1 MGRLFGTNGVRGVA
15 NKELTPHLALDV
27 ALAIG
32 TFLGEEKL
40 VVVGNDTRISGDAIK
55 SAVISGLMATGH
67 KVLDIGVI
75 PTPGLQYFVKKH
87 DEVFAGV
94 MITASHNP
102 PEYNGIKLIWTD
114 GTEAPRE
121 VEEKVEEIYFNRR
134 FKLVE
139 WEKMGSVLH
148 YPGASQEYV
157 KGVLSVVDVDA
168 IKEREFHVIADV
180 GNGAAY
186 KTTPELLTRL
196 NANVIT
202 LNAQPD
208 GRFPARMPEPTYE
221 NIAYLSD
228 IVKELGA
235 DFAVAHDGDADRAIF
250 FDEKGRFI
258 GGEYLLAMLAKYT
271 IENTGRKIV
280 VTPVSSGRVVE
291 DAVKSA
297 GGEIVYT
304 KVGSPVVARK
314 MIELGDKV
322 AIGGEENGGI
332 IYPPHQY
339 CRDGAMAIA
348 LVMEMLSKTGKKLS
362 EIFDELPK
370 YYIIKTKV
378 HAKDKEAMMKRAEEF
393 LKGLEAKEYITIDGI
408 KAVFDDGWI
417 LVRPSG
423 TEPIIRIFVEFTRE
437 EKAKRMVDEILEILK
452 KKG

>member
-15 NKELTPHLALDV
+15 NEELTPHLALDV
-27 ALAIG
+27 SLAIG
-32 TFLGEEKL
+32 TFLGKGKT
-40 VVVGNDTRISGDAIK
+40 VAVGSDTRVSGSAIK
-55 SAVISGLMATGH
+55 SAVLSGLMATGH
-67 KVLDIGVI
+67 KVVDIGII

-121 VEEKVEEIYFNRR
+121 VEEKVEEIYFRR
-134 FKLVE
+134 AFNLVHWDE
-139 WEKMGSVLH
+139 IGSLVN
-148 YPGASQEYV
+148 YPEAYHEYIE
-157 KGVLSVVDVDA
+157 GVLSVVDTQA
-168 IKEREFHVIADV
+168 IREREFHVIVDV

-186 KTTPELLTRL
+186 KTSPELLSRL

-221 NIAYLSD
+221 NIKYLSD
-228 IVKELGA
+228 IVKEMGA

-250 FDEKGRFI
+250 FDDKGRFI
-258 GGEYLLAMLAKYT
+258 GGEYLLAMLSKYV
-271 IENTGRKIV
+271 IKQTGKRIV

-291 DAVKSA
+291 DAVRSA
-297 GGEIVYT
+297 GGEVVYT
-304 KVGSPVVARK
+304 KVGSPIVARK

-348 LVMEMLSKTGKKLS
+348 LVMEMISKTGKKLS
-362 EIFDELPK
+362 QLYDELPK

-378 HAKDKEAMMKRAEEF
+378 HVEDKEKMMNRAEEF
-393 LKGLEAKEYITIDGI
+393 LRGLEAREYITIDGI

-423 TEPIIRIFVEFTRE
+423 TEPIIRVFVEFNSE
-437 EKAKRMVDEILEILK
+437 EKAKRTVEEVLGVLK
-452 KKG
+452 GE